1 MNWIKTTSVI
11 FLITLSL
18 LLALEMSARLFYD
31 SPSFNVRKF
40 INSKPAPFRDDINF
54 SIVAKN
60 LYDCPIHDTAISK
73 DNIPFF
79 VEDYSCAG
87 KTTIKSKRVTKP
99 NILSW
104 DKTIHVFGGSTT
116 FGSGVVDEETIPSL
130 LQKRLVN
137 NNIRVINYGYP
148 SLVAFQQNLI
158 LKKEEGNISKDDIVI
173 YYDGGNDFWLGVM
186 LSNASGT
193 FSGFNVINEQVL
205 IVAKIKRWL
214 NLHSEL
220 YQVLSDIK
228 NGVKKQ
234 TKCALITEDLAR
246 RNIQSSAVYYASMIS
261 QAKEF
266 VEAKGAKFYHFY
278 QPTLYDVS
286 NPTTYEKFL
295 FKQDYC
301 WETAGRLRLS
311 YTNAFLKKSPIS
323 HDLSTIFSNKDLFYD
338 FIHVSALGNR
348 IAAKHILD
356 VVFDDS
362 IEN

>member
-1 MNWIKTTSVI
+1 MNWIKTTSVV

-18 LLALEMSARLFYD
+18 LLILEVSARIFYD

-40 INSKPAPFRDDINF
+40 INNKPAPFRDDKNF
-54 SIVAKN
+54 PIVAKN
-60 LYDCPIHDTAISK
+60 LYDCPIPDTALSK

-79 VEDYSCAG
+79 VEDLSCAG
-87 KTTIKSKRVTKP
+87 QTTVKSKRVTKP
-99 NILSW
+99 NLPYW
-104 DKTIHVFGGSTT
+104 DKTIHVFGGSTI

-130 LQKRLVN
+130 LQKRLAN

-148 SLVAFQQNLI
+148 SLVASQQNLI
-158 LKKEEGNISKDDIVI
+158 LEKEEDNIKKDDIVI

-193 FSGFNVINEQVL
+193 FSGFNVINEQMEV
-205 IVAKIKRWL
+205 IAKIKRWL
-214 NLHSEL
+214 NLNSEL

-228 NGVKKQ
+228 NGIQKQ
-234 TKCALITEDLAR
+234 TKCELITEELAR
-246 RNIQSSAVYYASMIS
+246 KNIQSSAEYYASMIG

-266 VEAKGAKFYHFY
+266 AESAGAKFYHFY

-295 FKQDYC
+295 FKQNYC

-311 YTNAFLKKSPIS
+311 YTNTFLGKSPIS

-338 FIHVSALGNR
+338 YIHVSALGNR

-356 VVFDDS
+356 VVFDD
-362 IEN
+362 IDN